1 MKNLLISSVNF
12 FSTSLFLS
20 ILASKETIKRM
31 KNIKRKNVE
40 WNDRTKNQ
48 ALSRLYVQSIVNK

>member
-1 MKNLLISSVNF
+1 MKNLLINSVNF
-12 FSTSLFLS
+12 FCTSLFLS

-31 KNIKRKNVE
+31 KNIERKNGE

-48 ALSRLYVQSIVNK
+48 ALSRLYVQSILNK

>member
-1 MKNLLISSVNF
+1 MKNL
-12 FSTSLFLS
+12 
-20 ILASKETIKRM
+20 LASKETMKRM
-31 KNIKRKNVE
+31 KNIERKNGE